1 MMLGG
6 SVLAING
13 SHLISSKEF
22 QLPQHYLLRDKTV
35 TCFGFCIKPSMG

>member
-6 SVLAING
+6 AVLAISG
-13 SHLISSKEF
+13 SNLISSKEL

-35 TCFGFCIKPSMG
+35 TWFGFCIKPLLV